1 MTRREVLAGG
11 FAILLPT
18 PARAA
23 AEPSRIWRV
32 AYVTAGIA
40 DRSDALDAFRD
51 NLHSLGYQEGKN
63 LTIYVR
69 EARGD
74 YSLLPDILQDVVG
87 FKPDVVVAVATPAIA
102 AAQKA
107 TSSIP
112 IVMAAVTDPIGSG
125 FVKSFAHP
133 GGNITGVVNMVGDL
147 IAKTLDFLHL
157 VLPRTRKVG
166 VLTSDNPTH
175 PSLFEAAR
183 QGAESFGMS
192 AERFIAEKP
201 DDVEAAFRAMK
212 SADCDAVYVLG
223 DPVRPIIPELA
234 LKFGL
239 PAIYQIDYYVQ
250 IGGLMSY
257 GPDFRMMFVRSAHY
271 VDRILKGGDPADMPI
286 EQPMTFRFL
295 VNLRTARSLG
305 LTMPEAVLLQADSII
320 E

>member
-1 MTRREVLAGG
+1 MMRREVLSAGL
-11 FAILLPT
+11 AVLLL
-18 PARAA
+18 AGDRAA
-23 AEPSRIWRV
+23 AEPRIWRL
-32 AYVTAGIA
+32 AYVTAGMA
-40 DRSDALDAFRD
+40 DRSDALDAFRE
-51 NLHSLGYQEGKN
+51 NLGGLGYQEGKN
-63 LTIYVR
+63 LTILVR

-74 YSLLPDILQDVVG
+74 YSLLPGILQEVVSL
-87 FKPDVVVAVATPAIA
+87 KPDIIVAVATPAIA

-147 IAKTLDFLHL
+147 TAKTLDFLHL

-175 PSLFEAAR
+175 PLLFEEAR
-183 QGAESFGMS
+183 QGALSFGMT
-192 AERFIAEKP
+192 AERFVAEKP
-201 DDVEAAFRAMK
+201 DDVEAAFKAMK

-223 DPVRPIIPELA
+223 DPVRPIIPEAA

-295 VNLRTARSLG
+295 VNLRTAKSLG